1 MMENVYIHCLDLI
14 SVWRRR
20 RRRRPACARGR
31 VAVAE
36 EETGSS
42 GIDNSGG
49 DHMDL
54 ESFVIKSKTPQSEL
68 LFIGLKLSATVL
80 NCNHL

>member
-1 MMENVYIHCLDLI
+1 MTENVYIHCLDLI
-14 SVWRRR
+14 SVWRRQ
-20 RRRRPACARGR
+20 RRPVCACDR
-31 VAVAE
+31 VAAAE

-42 GIDNSGG
+42 GVDNSGG

-54 ESFVIKSKTPQSEL
+54 ESFVIKSKTPRGEL
-68 LFIGLKLSATVL
+68 LFICLKLSATVL